1 MLATSVGYDL
11 VFVVHVLAAIA
22 TLTVFVAMRGAAQ
35 SVARG
40 ADEATQR
47 ARFPRRRNWAARVVH
62 LLPVTGL
69 IMSLTG
75 DSSVSLTRPWIGVG
89 LLCYLAA
96 AGHLEARTLPLEAV
110 VAEVVDHDGVASPE
124 RGRRLTR
131 SIDTLLAL
139 VAVAAVSMIVQF

>member
-96 AGHLEARTLPLEAV
+96 VGHLEARTLPLEAV